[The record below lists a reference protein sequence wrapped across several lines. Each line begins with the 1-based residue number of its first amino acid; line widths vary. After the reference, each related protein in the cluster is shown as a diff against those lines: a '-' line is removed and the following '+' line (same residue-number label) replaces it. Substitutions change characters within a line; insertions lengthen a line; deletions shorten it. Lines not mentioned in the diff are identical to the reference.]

1 MACPIIKELIKNKMK
16 VTNEKQTEKQNQTY
30 GQVAKTVAQKVIDES
45 NRKQTPTLR
54 IHTNT
59 ELRTTIAV
67 IHAHIHNLVAPG
79 TYSTELNRTLTQHGL
94 PTIEAPDNPP
104 SGDLFN
110 IQIFDLFNDD
120 DR

>member
-1 MACPIIKELIKNKMK
+1 MKNKQK
-16 VTNEKQTEKQNQTY
+16 NKNQTY
-30 GQVAKTVAQKVIDES
+30 AQVAKTVAQKVIDES
-45 NRKQTPTLR
+45 NIKQTSTLR

-67 IHAHIHNLVAPG
+67 IHAHIHNLIAPCA
-79 TYSTELNRTLTQHGL
+79 YSTEPNRTLTQHAL

-110 IQIFDLFNDD
+110 KKNLIYLMMMTGRQHSNFNNNKLINQDIQ
-120 DR
+120 